1 MCIRRDGPESCWID
15 DLKMC
20 GRYTLS
26 VSNKPAVAKLGLQSV
41 DRFNIAPQSQVVI
54 KTDAGDHTAAYW
66 GIPLGRSGASCS
78 VTNARLE
85 TLDAKP
91 LFRDLARC
99 ALLTDGWYEWQRVG
113 QKKQPWYQHRDG
125 ALFYLAGVYQSGIG
139 CAVVTQGAIAP
150 LAEIHHRQPV
160 LLDDECLHMWL
171 DGEQSFGELPTLEV
185 LFHPVARRV
194 GNTRYDD
201 SDLIAPVDI
210 DEAETGEMADLFF
223 RARPATRGLKGSAVL
238 KANRPKSV

>member
-1 MCIRRDGPESCWID
+1 
-15 DLKMC
+15 MC

-26 VSNKPAVAKLGLQSV
+26 VSNKPAIAELGLQSA
-41 DRFNIAPQSQVVI
+41 DRFNIAPQSQVLI
-54 KTDAGDHTAAYW
+54 QTDSGDDASVHW
-66 GIPLGRSGASCS
+66 GIPMSGSRASLF
-78 VTNARLE
+78 VTNARFE

-99 ALLTDGWYEWQRVG
+99 ALLTDGWYEWQRIG
-113 QKKQPWYQHRDG
+113 SKKQPWYHHRG
-125 ALFYLAGVYQSGIG
+125 GRLFYMAGVYQFGVG
-139 CAVVTQGAIAP
+139 CAVVTQGATEP

-160 LLDDECLHMWL
+160 LLDDQCVHMWL

-210 DEAETGEMADLFF
+210 NEAETGEMADLF
-223 RARPATRGLKGSAVL
+223 P
-238 KANRPKSV
+238 

>member
-1 MCIRRDGPESCWID
+1 
-15 DLKMC
+15 MC

-66 GIPLGRSGASCS
+66 GIPLGGSGASRY

-99 ALLTDGWYEWQRVG
+99 ALLADGWYEWQRIG
-113 QKKQPWYQHRDG
+113 SRKQPWYHHRGG
-125 ALFYLAGVYQSGIG
+125 ALFYMAGVNQPGIG
-139 CAVVTQGAIAP
+139 CAVVTRGASEP
-150 LAEIHHRQPV
+150 LTEIHHRQPV
-160 LLDDECLHMWL
+160 LLDEQHLYLWL
-171 DGEQSFGELPTLEV
+171 NGGQTPEELPTLEIS
-185 LFHPVARRV
+185 FHPVSMRV
-194 GNTRYDD
+194 GNTRHDG
-201 SDLIAPVDI
+201 SELILPVDL
-210 DEAETGEMADLFF
+210 DEAEPGRTADLF
-223 RARPATRGLKGSAVL
+223 S
-238 KANRPKSV
+238 

>member
-1 MCIRRDGPESCWID
+1 
-15 DLKMC
+15 MC

-26 VSNKPAVAKLGLQSV
+26 VSNKPAVAKLGLQSA

-54 KTDAGDHTAAYW
+54 QTDASDYAWAHW
-66 GIPLGRSGASCS
+66 GIPLGGSGASRS

-99 ALLTDGWYEWQRVG
+99 ALLTDGWYEWQRIG
-113 QKKQPWYQHRDG
+113 SKKQPWYHHRGG

-139 CAVVTQGAIAP
+139 CAVVTQGASEP

-160 LLDDECLHMWL
+160 LLDDQCLHRWL
-171 DGEQSFGELPTLEV
+171 DGKQSCGELPTLEV
-185 LFHPVARRV
+185 LFHPVAVRV
-194 GNTRYDD
+194 GNTQHDD

-210 DEAETGEMADLFF
+210 DEAETGEMLDLF
-223 RARPATRGLKGSAVL
+223 S
-238 KANRPKSV
+238 

>member
-1 MCIRRDGPESCWID
+1 
-15 DLKMC
+15 MC

>member
-1 MCIRRDGPESCWID
+1 
-15 DLKMC
+15 MC

-66 GIPLGRSGASCS
+66 GIPLGRSGASRS

>member
-1 MCIRRDGPESCWID
+1 
-15 DLKMC
+15 MC

-26 VSNKPAVAKLGLQSV
+26 VSNKPAVAKLGLQSS

-54 KTDAGDHTAAYW
+54 KTDVNDCASAHW
-66 GIPLGRSGASCS
+66 GIPLGGSGAGRF
-78 VTNARLE
+78 VTNARFE

-113 QKKQPWYQHRDG
+113 SKKQPWYHHRDG
-125 ALFYLAGVYQSGIG
+125 SLFYMAGVIQPGVG
-139 CAVVTQGAIAP
+139 CAVVTQGATEP

-160 LLDDECLHMWL
+160 LLDEQHLDLWL
-171 DGEQSFGELPTLEV
+171 NGAQSAEELPTLEIS
-185 LFHPVARRV
+185 LHPVSPRV

-201 SDLIAPVDI
+201 RDLTAPVDV
-210 DEAETGEMADLFF
+210 DEPAAGQTADLF
-223 RARPATRGLKGSAVL
+223 S
-238 KANRPKSV
+238 

>member
-1 MCIRRDGPESCWID
+1 
-15 DLKMC
+15 MC
-20 GRYTLS
+20 GRFTLS

-54 KTDAGDHTAAYW
+54 KTDVSDYTAACW
-66 GIPLGRSGASCS
+66 GIPLSGSGSGRS
-78 VTNARLE
+78 VTNARFE

-91 LFRDLARC
+91 LFRDFARC

-113 QKKQPWYQHRDG
+113 SKKQPWYHHREG

-139 CAVVTQGAIAP
+139 CAVVTQGATEP

-160 LLDDECLHMWL
+160 LLDDQCLHMWL
-171 DGEQSFGELPTLEV
+171 DGEQPYGELPTLEV
-185 LFHPVARRV
+185 LFHPVAKRV

-201 SDLIAPVDI
+201 IDLIAPVDI
-210 DEAETGEMADLFF
+210 DEAETGEIADLF
-223 RARPATRGLKGSAVL
+223 S
-238 KANRPKSV
+238 

>member
-1 MCIRRDGPESCWID
+1 
-15 DLKMC
+15 MC

-26 VSNKPAVAKLGLQSV
+26 VSNKPAVAELGLQSV

-54 KTDAGDHTAAYW
+54 KTDAGDHTAACW
-66 GIPLGRSGASCS
+66 GIPLGGSGASRS

-99 ALLTDGWYEWQRVG
+99 VLLTDGWYEWQRAG
-113 QKKQPWYQHRDG
+113 SKKQPWYHHRG
-125 ALFYLAGVYQSGIG
+125 GVLFYLAGVYQSGIG
-139 CAVVTQGAIAP
+139 CAVVTQGATEP

-160 LLDDECLHMWL
+160 LLDDQSLRMWL
-171 DGEQSFGELPTLEV
+171 DGEQSYGELPTLKV

-194 GNTRYDD
+194 GNTRYDN

-210 DEAETGEMADLFF
+210 DNSETGEMADLF
-223 RARPATRGLKGSAVL
+223 S
-238 KANRPKSV
+238 

>member
-1 MCIRRDGPESCWID
+1 
-15 DLKMC
+15 MC

-26 VSNKPAVAKLGLQSV
+26 VSNKPAIAELGLQSA
-41 DRFNIAPQSQVVI
+41 DRFNIAPQSQVLI
-54 KTDAGDHTAAYW
+54 QTDSGDHASVHW
-66 GIPLGRSGASCS
+66 GIPMSGSRASRF
-78 VTNARLE
+78 VTNARFE

-99 ALLTDGWYEWQRVG
+99 ALLTDGWYEWQRIG
-113 QKKQPWYQHRDG
+113 SKKQPWYHHRG
-125 ALFYLAGVYQSGIG
+125 GRLFYMAGVYQFGVG
-139 CAVVTQGAIAP
+139 CAVVTQGATEP

-160 LLDDECLHMWL
+160 LLDDQCVHMWL

-210 DEAETGEMADLFF
+210 NEAETGEMADLF
-223 RARPATRGLKGSAVL
+223 P
-238 KANRPKSV
+238 

>member
-1 MCIRRDGPESCWID
+1 
-15 DLKMC
+15 MC

-26 VSNKPAVAKLGLQSV
+26 VSNKPAIAELGLQSA
-41 DRFNIAPQSQVVI
+41 DRFNIAPQSQVLI
-54 KTDAGDHTAAYW
+54 QTDSGDPASVHW
-66 GIPLGRSGASCS
+66 GIPMSGSRASRF

-99 ALLTDGWYEWQRVG
+99 ALLTDGWYEWQRIG
-113 QKKQPWYQHRDG
+113 SKKQPWYHHHGGR
-125 ALFYLAGVYQSGIG
+125 LFYMAGVYQFGVG
-139 CAVVTQGAIAP
+139 CAVVTQGATEP

-160 LLDDECLHMWL
+160 LLDDQCLHMWL
-171 DGEQSFGELPTLEV
+171 DSEQSYGELPALEV

-210 DEAETGEMADLFF
+210 AEAETGEMADLF
-223 RARPATRGLKGSAVL
+223 P
-238 KANRPKSV
+238 